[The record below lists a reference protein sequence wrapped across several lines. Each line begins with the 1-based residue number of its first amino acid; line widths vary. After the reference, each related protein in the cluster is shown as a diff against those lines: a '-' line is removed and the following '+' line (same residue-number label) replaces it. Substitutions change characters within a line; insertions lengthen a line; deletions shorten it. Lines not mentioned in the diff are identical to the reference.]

1 MLSRHISG
9 QADAY
14 VSRLSA
20 LSTGA
25 HLGSARPA
33 LFLSCSGATEI
44 ARTLLDKTFEEAMLR
59 SGFDRTRALAARTAM
74 LSSANEWGRTA
85 LHDATIKYALSAG
98 ALARRNQQAPQSECC
113 SDLMCSGHLDITLL
127 LLSYGASMTAVD
139 SNGQTAA
146 DLARTWAIELCGPTA
161 PPPRPVSLAQH
172 LAPRPCGARR
182 SVPSR
187 VRAACGTCAC
197 AVSLSPCVRRL
208 ESACGCSGQKTGGSQ
223 LWKLQTNTTT
233 GLTVVWSSHGGCA
246 EVGVG
251 EAFVQ
256 FNSQC
261 FG

>member
-1 MLSRHISG
+1 
-9 QADAY
+9 
-14 VSRLSA
+14 
-20 LSTGA
+20 
-25 HLGSARPA
+25 
-33 LFLSCSGATEI
+33 
-44 ARTLLDKTFEEAMLR
+44 MLR

-197 AVSLSPCVRRL
+197 AVSLAQPVRSKTRVGLWMQRAEDGRLTALEAPNEYDYRSHSRVELARRVRRGRRGR
-208 ESACGCSGQKTGGSQ
+208 SFCTVQ
-223 LWKLQTNTTT
+223 LAMLRVRITRAVQNR
-233 GLTVVWSSHGGCA
+233 A
-246 EVGVG
+246 RR
-251 EAFVQ
+251 FV
-256 FNSQC
+256 FA
-261 FG
+261 